1 MKARLIGY
9 LLCAILF
16 SITVPLQAQQPFDPI
31 GDALFPPE
39 LVMQHQ
45 QAIGLTVDQKNF
57 IIAETQRAQARFTE
71 LQWQLQQAMETMGL
85 LVNQQQVDEPKV
97 LAQLE
102 RVLIIEREIK
112 RTQFSLMI
120 RIRNTLTSEQRARL
134 QEIKNTL
141 RGR

>member
-1 MKARLIGY
+1 MRMRLIGY

-16 SITVPLQAQQPFDPI
+16 STTATLQAQQPVDPI

-45 QAIGLTVDQKNF
+45 QEIGLTADQRTF
-57 IIAETQRAQARFTE
+57 IIAEVQKAQARFTE
-71 LQWQLQQAMETMGL
+71 LQWQVQHQMETMGS
-85 LVNQQQVDEPKV
+85 LVSQERVDEQKV

-102 RVLIIEREIK
+102 KVLNLEREIK
-112 RTQFSLMI
+112 RTQFALMI

-134 QEIKNTL
+134 QEIKYRL
-141 RGR
+141 RGK